1 MNTAQRRPRR
11 INTTAVISQR
21 SVAANATI
29 VAGAYVV
36 SRFLGLLRE
45 VLIARQFGTSPNYD
59 AYVAAF
65 KIPDL
70 LFLVVMSGA
79 FGSAF
84 IPVFGGYL
92 GRGEREKA
100 WRLASSVLTYTIAV
114 LLGGG
119 VLVFL
124 FAGPLMSVVVAP
136 KMAPEQQHL
145 ATNLTR
151 LLLLSPLLLGL
162 GAAGKGMLEAQDAFT
177 VPAIAPILYNV
188 GIIFGAVFLAPH
200 MGVYGLAVGVVA
212 GAAGHA
218 SIQLVTLA
226 RRGLRF
232 NPSLSRHVEGLKEV
246 GRLMLPRLVG
256 QAAFQVNFI
265 VMTNF
270 ASRLG
275 QGRVSAINYANQL
288 FMLPHGILALSI
300 STVIFPAM
308 ARQFELGQ
316 TRELRHTL
324 SSALAPLLFL
334 TIPASIGLFM
344 FRVSIIQVLL
354 QFGSFSSS
362 STALVAHALEF
373 FAVGL
378 IAFAV
383 VESVTR
389 AFYAM
394 HDTRTPVIASV
405 ITIAANI
412 FLSWLLSPRLGIGG
426 LALSISITTT
436 LEMVILLTVLI
447 RRNGNFEPQLYAQI
461 GKMLLAGAILYGSC
475 RLLAPSLARAT
486 DPIHGH
492 SLTMYVAFA
501 FTLGTVT
508 CTYMVAAYYLRIS
521 AFQQLMRR
529 ARSRIV
535 RFQDRQPN

>member
-11 INTTAVISQR
+11 IATTAVMSQR

-29 VAGAYVV
+29 VAGAYVI

-84 IPVFGGYL
+84 IPVFGGFL

-100 WRLASSVLTYTIAV
+100 WRLASSVLTFTIAV

-119 VLVFL
+119 ILVFL
-124 FAGPLMSVVVAP
+124 FAGPLMSYVVAP
-136 KMAPEQQHL
+136 DMAAPQQHL

-177 VPAIAPILYNV
+177 IPAIAPILYNC
-188 GIIFGAVFLAPH
+188 GIIFGAIFLAPT
-200 MGVYGLAVGVVA
+200 MGVYGLAVGVIA
-212 GAAGHA
+212 GASGHA
-218 SIQLVTLA
+218 GVQFFSLA

-232 NPSLSRHVEGLKEV
+232 NPSLSRQVEGLSEV

-275 QGRVSAINYANQL
+275 KGNISAINYANQL

-316 TRELRHTL
+316 IREMKHTL
-324 SSALAPLLFL
+324 SSALSPLLFL
-334 TIPASIGLFM
+334 TIPASIGLYM
-344 FRVSIIQVLL
+344 FRVSIVQVLF

-362 STALVAHALEF
+362 STMLVAEALQY

-378 IAFAV
+378 LAFAV
-383 VESVTR
+383 VETVTR

-394 HDTRTPVIASV
+394 HDTRTPVIASIV
-405 ITIAANI
+405 TIGANI
-412 FLSWLLSPRLGIGG
+412 LLSWVLSPRMGIGG

-436 LEMVILLTVLI
+436 IEMLILLTVL
-447 RRNGNFEPQLYAQI
+447 RRRTGRFESELVRQI
-461 GKMLLAGAILYGSC
+461 GKVLVAGAVLVVTSHS
-475 RLLAPSLARAT
+475 LAPKLAQVT
-486 DPIHGH
+486 DPVHGH
-492 SLTMYVAFA
+492 TITMYLAFG
-501 FTLGTVT
+501 FTLGA
-508 CTYMVAAYYLRIS
+508 CAASYLVAAYYLRI
-521 AFQQLMRR
+521 AALHQLL
-529 ARSRIV
+529 ARIHTRL
-535 RFQDRQPN
+535 RKR

>member
-1 MNTAQRRPRR
+1 MSTASRRPRR
-11 INTTAVISQR
+11 ITPTSIITER

-29 VAGAYVV
+29 VAAAYVV
-36 SRFLGLLRE
+36 SRVLGLLRE

-84 IPVFGGYL
+84 IPVFGGFL
-92 GRGEREKA
+92 GRGERERA

-119 VLVFL
+119 ILVFI
-124 FAGPLMSVVVAP
+124 FASPLIRFVVAP
-136 KMAPEQQHL
+136 GLAPPQQEL

-151 LLLLSPLLLGL
+151 LLLFSPLLLGI

-177 VPAIAPILYNV
+177 VAAIAPILYNV
-188 GIIFGAVFLAPH
+188 GIIIGAIFFAPQI
-200 MGVYGLAVGVVA
+200 GVYGLALGVIG
-212 GAAGHA
+212 GAFAHGGVQMIA
-218 SIQLVTLA
+218 LF

-232 NPSLSRHVEGLKEV
+232 NPSFSRQVDGLAQV
-246 GRLMLPRLVG
+246 ARLMGPRLLG

-275 QGRVSAINYANQL
+275 DSRVSALNYANQL

-308 ARQFELGQ
+308 ARQYELGL
-316 TRELRHTL
+316 TRELRRTL
-324 SSALAPLLFL
+324 SGALGPLLFL

-344 FRVSIIQVLL
+344 FRVSIVQILF
-354 QFGSFSSS
+354 QFGSFSAQ
-362 STALVAHALEF
+362 STDLVANALKYF
-373 FAVGL
+373 SLGL
-378 IAFAV
+378 LAFAV
-383 VESVTR
+383 VETVTR

-394 HDTRTPVIASV
+394 HDTRTPVIASL
-405 ITIAANI
+405 ITIAVNVA
-412 FLSWLLSPRLGIGG
+412 LSWILAPRLGEGG
-426 LALSISITTT
+426 LALSIALTTT
-436 LEMVILLTVLI
+436 LEMTILLVVLI
-447 RRNGNFEPQLYAQI
+447 RRTGNFEAVLYKQI
-461 GKMLLAGAILYGSC
+461 GKMLLAGLALAVAARI
-475 RLLAPSLARAT
+475 LAPSLARAT
-486 DPIHGH
+486 DPVHGH
-492 SLTMYVAFA
+492 TLVMYPAFF
-501 FTLGTVT
+501 FTLAAATS
-508 CTYMVAAYYLRIS
+508 TYLAAAYYLRIP
-521 AFQQLMRR
+521 AMQQMV
-529 ARSRIV
+529 SRV
-535 RFQDRQPN
+535 QAKLRHS

>member
-1 MNTAQRRPRR
+1 MAQRRPRR
-11 INTTAVISQR
+11 ISPTAAISQR

-45 VLIARQFGTSPNYD
+45 VLIARQFGTSANYD

-84 IPVFGGYL
+84 IPVFGGLL

-100 WRLASSVLTYTIAV
+100 WRLASSVLTFTIVV
-114 LLGGG
+114 LVGGSL
-119 VLVFL
+119 LVFL
-124 FAGPLMSVVVAP
+124 FAGPLMSEVVAP
-136 KMAPEQQHL
+136 KMAPPQQHL

-177 VPAIAPILYNV
+177 IPAIAPILYNC
-188 GIIFGAVFLAPH
+188 GIIFGAVFLAPSI
-200 MGVYGLAVGVVA
+200 GVYGLAVGVIA
-212 GAAGHA
+212 GASGHA
-218 SIQLVTLA
+218 AVQLVALA

-232 NPSLSRHVEGLKEV
+232 NPSLSRQVDGLREV

-275 QGRVSAINYANQL
+275 EGRVSAINYANQL

-308 ARQFELGQ
+308 ARQFEIGQ
-316 TRELRHTL
+316 TREMRHTL
-324 SSALAPLLFL
+324 TSALLPLLFL

-344 FRVSIIQVLL
+344 FRISIVQVLL

-362 STALVAHALEF
+362 STELVARALQF

-383 VESVTR
+383 VEAVTR

-394 HDTRTPVIASV
+394 HDTRTPVIAS
-405 ITIAANI
+405 ITTIGANI
-412 FLSWLLSPRLGIGG
+412 LLSWILSPRLGVGG

-436 LEMVILLTVLI
+436 LEMLILLAVFV
-447 RRNGNFEPQLYAQI
+447 RRTGNFETQLFVQLA
-461 GKMLLAGAILYGSC
+461 KMFVAGAVLVVTS

-486 DPIHGH
+486 EPVHGH
-492 SLTMYVAFA
+492 SLVMYVAFA
-501 FTLGTVT
+501 FTLGSVAAS
-508 CTYMVAAYYLRIS
+508 YAAAAYYLRIG
-521 AFQQLMRR
+521 AFEQLLRQLR
-529 ARSRIV
+529 TRLARS
-535 RFQDRQPN
+535 

>member
-11 INTTAVISQR
+11 ISTTAVISQR

-45 VLIARQFGTSPNYD
+45 VLIARQFGTSANYD

-84 IPVFGGYL
+84 IPVFGGML
-92 GRGEREKA
+92 GRDEREKA
-100 WRLASSVLTYTIAV
+100 WRLASSVLTFTIAV
-114 LLGGG
+114 LLGAG
-119 VLVFL
+119 LVVFV
-124 FAGPLMSVVVAP
+124 FAGPIMSQIVAP
-136 KMAPEQQHL
+136 DMAASQQHL

-177 VPAIAPILYNV
+177 IPAIAPILYNC
-188 GIIFGAVFLAPH
+188 GIIFGAIFLAPK
-200 MGVYGLAVGVVA
+200 MGVYGLAVGVIA
-212 GAAGHA
+212 GASGHA
-218 SIQLVTLA
+218 GVQLVTLA

-232 NPSLSRHVEGLKEV
+232 NPSLSRQVEGLREV

-275 QGRVSAINYANQL
+275 KGNISAINYANQL

-316 TRELRHTL
+316 TRELRRTL
-324 SSALAPLLFL
+324 SGALAPLLFL
-334 TIPASIGLFM
+334 TIPAAIGLFM

-362 STALVAHALEF
+362 STMLVASALEY
-373 FAVGL
+373 FAIGL
-378 IAFAV
+378 LAFAV
-383 VESVTR
+383 VETVTR

-394 HDTRTPVIASV
+394 HDTRTPVIAAV
-405 ITIAANI
+405 VTIGANI
-412 FLSWLLSPRLGIGG
+412 LLSWYLSPRLGIGG

-436 LEMVILLTVLI
+436 LEMLILLTVLT
-447 RRNGNFEPQLYAQI
+447 RRTGSFDSQLFSQV
-461 GKMLLAGAILYGSC
+461 GRMLIAGVVLVLTSH
-475 RLLAPSLARAT
+475 LLAPRLARVT
-486 DPIHGH
+486 DPVHGH
-492 SLTMYVAFA
+492 SFTMYIAFA
-501 FTLGTVT
+501 FTLGSVAAS
-508 CTYMVAAYYLRIS
+508 YLVAAYYLRID
-521 AFQQLMRR
+521 AFSQLLGRIR
-529 ARSRIV
+529 ARIK
-535 RFQDRQPN
+535 PA

>member
-11 INTTAVISQR
+11 ITTTAVISQR

-45 VLIARQFGTSPNYD
+45 VLIARQFGTGANYD

-84 IPVFGGYL
+84 IPVFGGFL
-92 GRGEREKA
+92 GRGERERA

-114 LLGGG
+114 LVGGS

-124 FAGPLMSVVVAP
+124 FAGPLMSTVVAP
-136 KMAPEQQHL
+136 GLAPPQQHL

-177 VPAIAPILYNV
+177 VPAVAPILYNI
-188 GIIFGAVFLAPH
+188 GIIIGAIFFAPT
-200 MGVYGLAVGVVA
+200 MGVYGLAVGVIG
-212 GAAGHA
+212 GAAAHA
-218 SIQLVTLA
+218 GVQMIALV

-232 NPSLSRHVEGLKEV
+232 NPSLSRNVDGLMEV
-246 GRLMLPRLVG
+246 GRLMVPRLVG
-256 QAAFQVNFI
+256 QAAFQVNVI
-265 VMTNF
+265 VMINF

-275 QGRVSAINYANQL
+275 KSRVSAINYAYQL
-288 FMLPHGILALSI
+288 FMLPHGILALSV

-316 TRELRHTL
+316 TKELRRTL
-324 SSALAPLLFL
+324 SGALEPLLFL
-334 TIPASIGLFM
+334 TVPAAIGLFM
-344 FRVSIIQVLL
+344 FRISIVQVLL

-362 STALVAHALEF
+362 STELVAEALEY
-373 FAVGL
+373 FAFGL
-378 IAFAV
+378 LAFAV
-383 VESVTR
+383 VEAVTR

-405 ITIAANI
+405 VTIGANVL
-412 FLSWLLSPRLGIGG
+412 LSWILAPRLGHGG

-436 LEMVILLTVLI
+436 LEMLILLTVLI
-447 RRNGNFEPQLYAQI
+447 RRTGNFESRLFKQFA
-461 GKMLLAGAILYGSC
+461 KMLLAGAVLYATS
-475 RLLAPSLARAT
+475 RMLAPSLARAT

-492 SLTMYVAFA
+492 DLMMYAAFA
-501 FTLGTVT
+501 FTLGAVT
-508 CTYMVAAYYLRIS
+508 CSYLVAAYYLRIS
-521 AFQQLMRR
+521 ALQQLIRR
-529 ARSRIV
+529 IQSRLARV
-535 RFQDRQPN
+535 

>member
-11 INTTAVISQR
+11 ISTTAVISER

-84 IPVFGGYL
+84 IPVFGGFL
-92 GRGEREKA
+92 SRGDREKA
-100 WRLASSVLTYTIAV
+100 WRLASSVLTYTILV

-136 KMAPEQQHL
+136 DLAAPQQHL

-177 VPAIAPILYNV
+177 VPAIAPILYNL
-188 GIIFGAVFLAPH
+188 GIIFGAIFLAPT
-200 MGVYGLAVGVVA
+200 MGVYGLAVGVIA
-212 GAAGHA
+212 GASGHA
-218 SIQLVTLA
+218 GIQLLTLV

-232 NPSLSRHVEGLKEV
+232 NPSLSRHIDGLREV

-256 QAAFQVNFI
+256 QTAFQVNLI

-275 QGRVSAINYANQL
+275 EGRVSAINYANQL

-308 ARQFELGQ
+308 ARQFEHGL
-316 TRELRHTL
+316 THELRHTL
-324 SSALAPLLFL
+324 SSALSPLLFL

-344 FRVSIIQVLL
+344 FRFSIIQILL
-354 QFGSFSSS
+354 QFGSFSAH
-362 STALVAHALEF
+362 STAMVADALEF
-373 FAVGL
+373 FSVGL
-378 IAFAV
+378 LAFAV
-383 VESVTR
+383 VEAVTR

-394 HDTRTPVIASV
+394 HDTRTPVIASIV
-405 ITIAANI
+405 TIGANI
-412 FLSWLLSPRLGIGG
+412 FLSWLLSPRLGVGG

-436 LEMVILLTVLI
+436 IEMLILLTVLI
-447 RRNGNFEPQLYAQI
+447 KRTGNFESRLFAQV
-461 GKMLLAGAILYGSC
+461 GKMLVAGGVLYLSC

-492 SLTMYVAFA
+492 SLTMYIAFL
-501 FTLGTVT
+501 FTLGSVT
-508 CTYMVAAYYLRIS
+508 ASYMVTAYYLRID
-521 AFQQLMRR
+521 AFEQLMRR
-529 ARSRIV
+529 VRARLIHA
-535 RFQDRQPN
+535 

>member
-1 MNTAQRRPRR
+1 MAKRRPRR
-11 INTTAVISQR
+11 ISTSAIITQR

-29 VAGAYVV
+29 VAAAYVI

-84 IPVFGGYL
+84 IPVFGGFL

-100 WRLASSVLTYTIAV
+100 WRLASSVLTYTVTV
-114 LLGGG
+114 LFGGG
-119 VLVFL
+119 ILVFIL
-124 FAGPLMSVVVAP
+124 AGPIMSTIVAP
-136 KMAPEQQHL
+136 DMAPAQQHL

-151 LLLLSPLLLGL
+151 LLLFSPLLLGL

-177 VPAIAPILYNV
+177 IPAIAPILYNI
-188 GIIFGAVFLAPH
+188 GIIIGAVFLAPR
-200 MGVYGLAVGVVA
+200 MGVYGLAVGVIGGATAHA
-212 GAAGHA
+212 G
-218 SIQLVTLA
+218 IQLVTLM

-232 NPSLSRHVEGLKEV
+232 NPSMSRHVDGLKEV
-246 GRLMLPRLVG
+246 ARLMLPRLVG
-256 QAAFQVNFI
+256 QAAFQVNVI
-265 VMTNF
+265 VMVNF

-275 QGRVSAINYANQL
+275 QGRVSAINYAYQL

-316 TRELRHTL
+316 TRQLSRTL
-324 SSALAPLLFL
+324 SGALSPLLFL
-334 TIPASIGLFM
+334 TIPASIGLMM
-344 FRVSIIQVLL
+344 FRVSIIQVLF

-362 STALVAHALEF
+362 STMLVAKALEF

-378 IAFAV
+378 LAFAV
-383 VESVTR
+383 VETVTR

-394 HDTRTPVIASV
+394 HDTRTPVIAAI
-405 ITIAANI
+405 ITIGANI
-412 FLSWLLSPRLGIGG
+412 LLSWILAPRLGVGG

-436 LEMVILLTVLI
+436 LEMLILLIVLI
-447 RRNGNFEPQLYAQI
+447 RRTGSFENQLLTQI
-461 GKMLLAGAILYGSC
+461 GKMLIAGVFLYLSA
-475 RLLAPSLARAT
+475 RLLASPLARAT

-492 SLTMYVAFA
+492 NLMMYAAFA

-508 CTYMVAAYYLRIS
+508 ASYLVAAYYLRIS
-521 AFQQLMRR
+521 ALHQLLNRVQ
-529 ARSRIV
+529 ARINRV
-535 RFQDRQPN
+535 